1 MAIHHSRS
9 AGFAESFLHFS
20 DEMKYNE
27 ASDQSFIA
35 EAFRVDRRRRSLI
48 MLQAAVIMFSFSG
61 VISRSLSVS
70 SVTIAC
76 GRVICSSWILFI
88 LLKIKGASIGAKS
101 KTDARL
107 TIAAGIILAIH
118 WTAFFQSIQVSSVAI
133 GTITYATFPLFLIF
147 IEPAVYHEK
156 ISVNNMIF
164 SALLLIGVLITV
176 PEFSLENGTT
186 VGIAWGML
194 SSFTYAMLTLCNRK
208 LSGSYPGMWVSFR
221 EQLVAA
227 IVLLPLMIG
236 KHDEMDAMNV
246 VGILAIGVICTAMAF
261 SLFVSAQK
269 YVSAQSAGISAG
281 METVYGILFAMILL
295 GESPSIREIVGGI
308 IILVSALASSLSAGA
323 QKTDV

>member
-1 MAIHHSRS
+1 
-9 AGFAESFLHFS
+9 
-20 DEMKYNE
+20 
-27 ASDQSFIA
+27 
-35 EAFRVDRRRRSLI
+35 
-48 MLQAAVIMFSFSG
+48 MFSFSG

-88 LLKIKGASIGAKS
+88 ILKIKGVSIGAKS

-156 ISVNNMIF
+156 ISGKNIIF
-164 SALLLIGVLITV
+164 SVLLLIGVLITV

-208 LSGSYPGMWVSFR
+208 LSGSSYPGMWVSFR

-227 IVLLPLMIG
+227 VVLLPLMIA
-236 KHDEMDAMNV
+236 KHDEMNAVNV
-246 VGILAIGVICTAMAF
+246 GGILAIGVICTAMAF

-295 GESPSIREIVGGI
+295 GEVPSIREIVGGI